1 MKNRSLCP
9 KPFLSLVK
17 SLSQTV
23 SVISEKQIGRMFPN
37 VTKVFEILLGIPA
50 TSTSVERSNSTL
62 RYIKRYILEQHEWAS
77 FECSNIN
84 VCS

>member
-23 SVISEKQIGRMFPN
+23 SVISEKQIGRMLPN

-50 TSTSVERSNSTL
+50 TSTSV
-62 RYIKRYILEQHEWAS
+62 
-77 FECSNIN
+77 
-84 VCS
+84 